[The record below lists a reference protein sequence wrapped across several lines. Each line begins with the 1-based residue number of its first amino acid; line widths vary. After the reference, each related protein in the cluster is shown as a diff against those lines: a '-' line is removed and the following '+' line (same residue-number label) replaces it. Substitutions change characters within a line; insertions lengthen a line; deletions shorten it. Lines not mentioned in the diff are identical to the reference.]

1 MEDQYQVAVIENGK
15 VLRVYPQSSYN
26 KQVIEQYAQKPNC
39 EPYDSLSAPVATEPA
54 QNLETDKSFEQ
65 QTQAVNA
72 QTTKAH
78 EQQTSAIEQIGHT
91 VVKPFHNMA
100 YTMGAGLFISL
111 VVAVIYRLNTG
122 KSIGKAFFVMMQAI
136 TMLLAFAV
144 FLDSFK

>member
-1 MEDQYQVAVIENGK
+1 MEDQYKVAVIENGK

-54 QNLETDKSFEQ
+54 QNLETDKSSEQ
-65 QTQAVNA
+65 QTQVINA
-72 QTTKAH
+72 QT
-78 EQQTSAIEQIGHT
+78 QQTTAIEQIGHA
-91 VVKPFHNMA
+91 VIKPFHNMA
-100 YTMGAGLFISL
+100 YAIGTGLFISL

-122 KSIGKAFFVMMQAI
+122 KNIGKAFFVMMQAI